1 MSKSPKDW
9 KQYLVLPALI
19 FGSLII
25 TILVAFSDPIH
36 QLKLNVNNQLFEI
49 RGPVAIEDTSIVIV
63 SISQTADQEIPYKYP
78 WPTDLHGKLVHHLN
92 EAGAKAI
99 GFDVLFD
106 KRDNYDLANDTVFAD
121 AVREHGNVILGGNIQ
136 STVQGRGQGSESSSL
151 TLLRPNRVLQ
161 EANPNHEGIVRA
173 FYDADGT
180 IRKYI
185 LDVEYN
191 NQNRYSLG
199 LELLRLYADIDSAN
213 ISQTDDVLQ
222 MGPYEIPKYSDNLM
236 AINYFG
242 PPGTFPRHSYETVID
257 DSSIVLASEDSSF
270 QMNTFTDPEFGLKHT
285 DVFKDKIVLVGAT
298 MPELHDL
305 HPTPFAE
312 QGSMPGVEMHAN
324 AMQTIL
330 SGNYISHISPLSNIL
345 FLIGLIIT
353 MVIAIRRLS
362 GIWGF
367 AVYLLLSLILLGLS
381 VWVFLNFSFVVDV
394 VAMLVA
400 ASVGYISTQSY
411 EYVVEQREKR
421 RIRGLF
427 SSYVSPA
434 IVEEMVEEEKEP
446 ELGGDEVYMTAFF
459 SDIQS
464 FSTFSEQLPAKT
476 LVKLINEYLSAMTN
490 ILTEHGGTL
499 DKYIG
504 DAIVAFFGAPIPRED
519 HAYKACVVSQLMQ
532 MKLSELRDKWRSE
545 GDKWPEIV
553 QQMRNRIGINTGAMV
568 TGNMGSE
575 SRFNYTMMGDN
586 VNLAAR
592 CESGAK
598 QFGVYTMVTAET
610 KSEAQ
615 KYGDRC
621 VFRYLDRIVVKG
633 RTEPVDVFEIMGLRD
648 HIDKQKMDCRKVFEK
663 GIEAYKQQAW
673 DRAIT
678 LFEKSAE
685 LEKFIPNDESFI
697 HTNPSLVYIN
707 RCQVMKE
714 NPPPKDWNGVYVMKS
729 K

>member
-1 MSKSPKDW
+1 MFESPKKW
-9 KQYLVLPALI
+9 KQYLVLPTLI
-19 FGSLII
+19 FGSLVI
-25 TILVAFSDPIH
+25 TILVAFSDPVH

-49 RGPVAIEDTSIVIV
+49 RGPIAIEDTSVVIV

-106 KRDNYDLANDTVFAD
+106 KRDNYDLANDTAFAD
-121 AVREHGNVILGGNIQ
+121 AIREHGNVILGASIQ
-136 STVQGRGQGSESSSL
+136 STTQGRGQGSRSSSL
-151 TLLRPNRVLQ
+151 TLVGPNRVLQ
-161 EANPNHEGIVRA
+161 DANQNKEGIVRA
-173 FYDADGT
+173 FYDMDGT

-185 LDVEYN
+185 LDVDYN
-191 NQNRYSLG
+191 DQQWYSLG
-199 LELLRLYADIDSAN
+199 LEMLRLYRDTDSSE
-213 ISQTDDVLQ
+213 IEQTQDELHL
-222 MGPYEIPKYSDNLM
+222 GSYNIPKYNDNLM

-270 QMNTFTDPEFGLKHT
+270 QINSFTDPEFGLKHT
-285 DVFKDKIVLVGAT
+285 DVFEDKIVLVGAT

-312 QGSMPGVEMHAN
+312 QGTMPGVEMHAN
-324 AMQTIL
+324 AIQTIL
-330 SGNYISHISPLSNIL
+330 SDKYIYHISPLVNMLIL
-345 FLIGLIIT
+345 AGLIIVLVLT
-353 MVIAIRRLS
+353 FRHLS

-367 AVYLLLSLILLGLS
+367 ATYFLLSAVVIALS
-381 VWVFLNFSFVVDV
+381 VWAFLSFSFVFDI

-400 ASVGYISTQSY
+400 ATVGYVTTQSY

-434 IVEEMVEEEKEP
+434 IVEEMVAQEKEP

-490 ILTEHGGTL
+490 ILRENGGTL

-532 MKLSELRDKWRSE
+532 YKLSELRDKWRSE

-553 QQMRNRIGINTGAMV
+553 HQMRNRIGINTGSIV
-568 TGNMGSE
+568 TGNMGSQ

-598 QFGVYTMVTAET
+598 QFGVYTMVTANT
-610 KSEAQ
+610 KKEAQ
-615 KYGDRC
+615 KHGDRC

-633 RTEPVDVFEIMGLRD
+633 RSKPVDVYEIMGLRD
-648 HIDKQKMDCRKVFEK
+648 HLGEQQSTCKELFED
-663 GIEAYKQQAW
+663 GIEAYKQQHW
-673 DRAIT
+673 DRAIVN
-678 LFEKSAE
+678 FEESAD
-685 LEKFIPNDESFI
+685 LEQFVPNDNSFI

-707 RCQVMKE
+707 RCEVMKE
-714 NPPPKDWNGVYVMKS
+714 NPPPQDWDGVYVMKS